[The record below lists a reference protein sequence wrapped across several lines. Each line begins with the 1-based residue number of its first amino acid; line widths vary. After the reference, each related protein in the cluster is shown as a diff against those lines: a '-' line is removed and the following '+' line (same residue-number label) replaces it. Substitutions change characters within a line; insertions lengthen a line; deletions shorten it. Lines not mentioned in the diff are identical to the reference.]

1 MNTASLLET
10 IMLICFGLS
19 WPLSIYRSITSR
31 STKGKSLLFM
41 IFIIVGYLCGLV
53 SKIISHNYNLAY
65 YFYYPNIIMV
75 TTDVFLYFR
84 NKRIETQVE
93 ETV

>member
-1 MNTASLLET
+1 LDAANLLET
-10 IMLICFGLS
+10 IMIICFGLS
-19 WPLSIYRSITSR
+19 WPLSIYRSFTSK
-31 STKGKSLLFM
+31 STKGKSLFFM
-41 IFIIVGYLCGLV
+41 LFIILGYLCGLV

-84 NKRIETQVE
+84 NKRIETKGKK
-93 ETV
+93 TV

>member
-1 MNTASLLET
+1 MNAANLLET